1 MTNKIEQDKI
11 QQVIVKQ
18 IRSGNR
24 CPSYQRDTLKALGL
38 NKINRVRVHNW
49 NPVLQGMVRTVT
61 HLVEVT
67 PVGK

>member
-1 MTNKIEQDKI
+1 MTKKISK
-11 QQVIVKQ
+11 VNVKQ
-18 IRSGNR
+18 IRSGAR

-38 NKINRVRVHNW
+38 GKLNRVRTHEW

-67 PVGK
+67 EVGK